1 MRKHTLLC
9 FGWTLLLFTSAFAKE
24 YRSEH
29 FVIHSDLDA
38 RYVHFVRANAEAYYR
53 NMVGRY
59 FRTGGGKPLPI
70 YFSRTHSDT
79 FKLLY
84 KHKLKGGKHG
94 NEIQARC
101 SYYVPTI
108 PAIYTHQFTREGDLI
123 GLGTLF
129 HEITHHFVRLNFKD
143 PPIWFNEGLAC
154 FFGNETVIVKGKVT
168 LGEPNPWRER
178 KLKERIEKNV
188 RPDIRRLLSM
198 SRKQLYNWPIGYNFS
213 RALFYWLHE
222 SGKLEKYLQ
231 NVRKNGYGLRVLEQT
246 VHKSVNE
253 INKELL
259 TFIKKHCYAG
269 AYLKDGQRTRDPAEK
284 KEAFLKALQLRPYYA
299 KAHLE
304 LARCYYRS
312 KDYDA
317 ARAHLKRILLD
328 TESIEYRA
336 AAEQIG
342 HSYYKEK
349 NYAEALKYYKMA
361 LDYSDYYE
369 YKYELYYWMANCH
382 HYLKDYATAK
392 KLHKMFLDNNW
403 EPERL
408 SKKVEYAKKYQKWS
422 GKD

>member
-1 MRKHTLLC
+1 MA
-9 FGWTLLLFTSAFAKE
+9 LLLFTGAFAKE

-38 RYVHFVRANAEAYYR
+38 RYVHFVQANAEAYYR
-53 NMVGRY
+53 NMVGQY
-59 FRTGGGKPLPI
+59 FRTGGRNPI
-70 YFSRTHSDT
+70 TIYYSKTQSDT
-79 FKLLY
+79 FKLS
-84 KHKLKGGKHG
+84 HKHG
-94 NEIQARC
+94 HKTEARK
-101 SYYVPTI
+101 SYYI
-108 PAIYTHQFTREGDLI
+108 RDESAIYTHRLTKEGKRNEI
-123 GLGTLF
+123 GTLF

-168 LGEPNPWRER
+168 LGEPNPRRES

-198 SRKQLYNWPIGYNFS
+198 SQKQLYNWPIGYNFS

-231 NVRKNGYGLRVLEQT
+231 NVRKNGYELRVLEQT
-246 VHKSVNE
+246 VNKPVNE

-259 TFIKKHCYAG
+259 AFIKKHCYAG
-269 AYLKDGQRTRDPAEK
+269 AYLKDGQRTRDPARKEK
-284 KEAFLKALQLRPYYA
+284 AFLKALQLRPYYA

-342 HSYYKEK
+342 RSYYKEK
-349 NYAEALKYYKMA
+349 DYTQALKYYKIA

-382 HYLKDYATAK
+382 YYLKDYTTAK

-403 EPERL
+403 EPERHPEW
-408 SKKVEYAKKYQKWS
+408 VAYAKKYQKWNR
-422 GKD
+422 KD